1 MCLSLFGLVALA
13 LVLSIPLP
21 LYRTIVLDLGLLEGF
36 AIV

>member
-21 LYRTIVLDLGLLEGF
+21 LYGAIVLDLGLLAVL